1 MSDYLVVG
9 AGAIGASLARA
20 LADQHHKV
28 RLVSRSGS
36 GPEDPNITRVATDAK
51 DAVALG
57 ELAEGALAV
66 FNCVNPAYHRWPT
79 DWPPVAD
86 SLLACAERSGAVLV
100 TLSNLYGYGR
110 PTGPMTPDSPLLA
123 GYEKAQVRV
132 KMWNDA
138 KAAHDAGRLRATEV
152 RASDYIGPKAE
163 SAMGERVFPR
173 VLAGKGCQIL
183 GKADV
188 PHSWTYTND
197 VVATL
202 IACAQNP
209 KAWGRAWH
217 VATNP
222 PRTQRQVIDDIAD
235 AAGVAHVKVTPIPL
249 IVLRAMG
256 VFSPLMREL
265 PTTMYQFSAPFIIDD
280 SETLRT
286 LELEPTPW
294 SEILAT
300 TIAWYRAR

>member
-9 AGAIGASLARA
+9 AGAIGASLASA
-20 LADQHHKV
+20 LADQHHQV

-36 GPEDPNITRVATDAK
+36 GPLDPNITRVAADAK
-51 DAVALG
+51 DAHTLA
-57 ELAEGALAV
+57 ELAAGALAV
-66 FNCVNPAYHRWPT
+66 FNCVNPAYDRWPT

-86 SLLACAERSGAVLV
+86 SLLACAEGSGAVLV

-123 GYEKAQVRV
+123 NYEKARVRV
-132 KMWNDA
+132 KMWSDA

-152 RASDYIGPKAE
+152 RASDYIGPSAE

-183 GKADV
+183 GSADA
-188 PHSWTYTND
+188 PHSWTYTGD

-209 KAWGRAWH
+209 QAWGRAWH
-217 VATNP
+217 VPSNP
-222 PRTQRQVIDDIAD
+222 ARTQRQVIDDIAD

-249 IVLRAMG
+249 VVLRAMG
-256 VFSPLMREL
+256 IFSAEIREL
-265 PTTMYQFSAPFIIDD
+265 PKTMYQFSAPFIIDD
-280 SETLRT
+280 TETRRT
-286 LELEPTPW
+286 LGLEATPW
-294 SEILAT
+294 SDVFAA
-300 TIAWYRAR
+300 TIASYRAW